1 MDTHFNTHRVAMLLK
16 LYWANEAKRYF
27 LGFLIILAAMMLIN
41 IYITVNSES
50 AGAEF
55 EAVMFSL
62 IMPFCMVYS
71 ASIIGKPHG
80 NKPKC
85 IDFMMTP
92 ASTLEKYAAR
102 CIIYIVGFFIVAMI
116 GITLID
122 GVQYFTSVLLKHNVN
137 ESIFFTFRY
146 MSFDSAENIAIL
158 LVIAS
163 SYLVSQ
169 SLFTLGGVVWPKHG
183 IWITLAYII
192 VMTLA
197 INVFA
202 QLAFYIVCQHVE
214 IIRFRL
220 LFDIDNEITQEFI
233 LFSIFAV
240 NLAVTAFNYTLAYFR
255 LKEAEIVQRW

>member
-1 MDTHFNTHRVAMLLK
+1 MDIHFNTHRVAMLLK

-41 IYITVNSES
+41 IYITVNIES
-50 AGAEF
+50 AGADF

-62 IMPFCMVYS
+62 ILPFCMVYS

-116 GITLID
+116 GTALID
-122 GVQYFTSVLLKHNVN
+122 GVQYFTSVLLKHHVN
-137 ESIFFTFRY
+137 ESIFSFFRHINFNFT
-146 MSFDSAENIAIL
+146 ENIAIL

-163 SYLVSQ
+163 FYLVAQ
-169 SLFTLGGVVWPKHG
+169 SLFVLGGVVWPKRG

-197 INVFA
+197 INVFIQIA
-202 QLAFYIVCQHVE
+202 YSIVCQHVE
-214 IIRFRL
+214 LFRFGM
-220 LFDIDNEITQEFI
+220 LFDMDNKTTETIV
-233 LFSIFAV
+233 LFSLFAM
-240 NLAVTAFNYTLAYFR
+240 NLVVTAFNYIVAYYR